1 MECKNCGHKDT
12 GNFCSNCGQRFT
24 EMDRPLK
31 DILAEVGDMVDIDSR
46 IFRSILP
53 FLFRPG
59 FLTREYLAGK
69 RKTYISPFRL
79 YLLLSVI
86 FFFLAQATSRN
97 ITGSDDDWL
106 QIRTDSSDTIIR
118 DDSLAIEMIRKD
130 SLFLTEVDSS
140 SSLTAIRMA
149 RRLNRLREG
158 AIEALLNKSIFLQNF
173 YRTISYILFILMPIF
188 ALLLKML
195 YIRRRVYY
203 IEHLI
208 FSINMHS
215 FMLMVFSIM
224 IILSQVIKENSHFIA
239 LAFVLVPVYFT
250 AGMKRF
256 YRQPLWKIII
266 KEIFLAVMYFIILFL
281 SLLIAGVITL
291 YFF

>member
-1 MECKNCGHKDT
+1 
-12 GNFCSNCGQRFT
+12 
-24 EMDRPLK
+24 MDRPLK
-31 DILAEVGDMVDIDSR
+31 NILEEVGEMIDIDSR

-69 RKTYISPFRL
+69 RKSYMSPFRL

-86 FFFLAQATSRN
+86 FFFLAQATSKN
-97 ITGSDDDWL
+97 INESGGDWL

-118 DDSLAIEMIRKD
+118 NDSLAIEMIRKD
-130 SLFLTEVDSS
+130 SLFLTEVDSVS
-140 SSLTAIRMA
+140 SVKAINRA

-173 YRTISYILFILMPIF
+173 YRTISYVLFILMPVF

-203 IEHLI
+203 IEHLM

-224 IILSQVIKENSHFIA
+224 IILSQAIKENDHFVA
-239 LAFVLVPVYFT
+239 LAFVLIPVYFT
-250 AGMKRF
+250 AGMRRF
-256 YRQPLWKIII
+256 YRQPLWKIIL
-266 KEIFLAVMYFIILFL
+266 KEILLAGMYLIVLLL
-281 SLLIAGVITL
+281 SLLVAGTITV